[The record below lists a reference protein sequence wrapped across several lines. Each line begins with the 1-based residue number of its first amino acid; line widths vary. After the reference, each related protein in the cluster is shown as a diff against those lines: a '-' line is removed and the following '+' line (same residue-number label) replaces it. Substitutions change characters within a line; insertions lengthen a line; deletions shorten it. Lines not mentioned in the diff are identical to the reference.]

1 MYMYIGSQ
9 SIAKLPN
16 CQSLYIEGKYRHH
29 DFTSRDTS
37 IEHPKIEAFECRQYL
52 GWQITSRLFAIWSDR
67 LTCFLDKIYIT
78 CMYYLWKAV
87 VFRMES
93 WVWALCRS
101 QFIHINKNVF
111 NLNKSPSLLKSST
124 KRVKFLAPKIRG
136 SGPKS

>member
-1 MYMYIGSQ
+1 MYIGSQ

-78 CMYYLWKAV
+78 CMYYL
-87 VFRMES
+87 
-93 WVWALCRS
+93 
-101 QFIHINKNVF
+101 
-111 NLNKSPSLLKSST
+111 
-124 KRVKFLAPKIRG
+124 
-136 SGPKS
+136 